1 MCDPWQTNA
10 FIKGIFGG
18 AARNLNIVKIEKY
31 FYFLYFVQGI
41 PRVLSTGCPMKHASK
56 KPSWKS
62 SLILEFISDIQS
74 LTFFQMY
81 DFLNNNHRILLILA
95 FPNVV
100 CLFCAGDIKNY
111 TFSILKSRTRNI
123 LWLLSL
129 VFYC

>member
-81 DFLNNNHRILLILA
+81 DSLNNNHRILLILK

-100 CLFCAGDIKNY
+100 CFFSAGDNKNY
-111 TFSILKSRTRNI
+111 VQYFKQ
-123 LWLLSL
+123 
-129 VFYC
+129 